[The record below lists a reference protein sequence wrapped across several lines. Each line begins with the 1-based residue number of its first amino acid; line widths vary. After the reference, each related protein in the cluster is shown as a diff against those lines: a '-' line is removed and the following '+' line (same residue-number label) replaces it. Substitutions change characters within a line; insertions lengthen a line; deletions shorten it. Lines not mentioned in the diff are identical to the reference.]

1 MVTGEIGIPGLRVQQ
16 RVDWEQG
23 QENELVHP
31 HFTGVTIAMET
42 IVKRNNVPIIM
53 MTSNHVQVS
62 STELMTSYKSNI
74 IRHPTFC
81 SVSYSSKGLPVEG
94 ATSDGGTK
102 VCKFGLAG
110 NFSSF
115 LKTLQEKRCG
125 NCFWQNDGRIKKNE
139 EWKSDG
145 S

>member
-62 STELMTSYKSNI
+62 YLELMTSYIKVI
-74 IRHPTFC
+74 
-81 SVSYSSKGLPVEG
+81 L
-94 ATSDGGTK
+94 SDILHF
-102 VCKFGLAG
+102 VL
-110 NFSSF
+110 
-115 LKTLQEKRCG
+115 
-125 NCFWQNDGRIKKNE
+125 
-139 EWKSDG
+139 
-145 S
+145 